1 MNTLMWNVCVHT
13 VRACDQHAL
22 VTYSSAHSP
31 YYTITHDALC

>member
-1 MNTLMWNVCVHT
+1 MNTLMCNVCVHT

-31 YYTITHDALC
+31 YYTITYDALC